1 VLLGRRRRLFDV
13 LPSQEVVGLI
23 DAPEAIHIR
32 YRAVAEPVGQR
43 PVGCGWS
50 G

>member
-32 YRAVAEPVGQR
+32 YRVR
-43 PVGCGWS
+43 R
-50 G
+50 